1 MRVQSF
7 KNCVRLSCSYT
18 EFVQLRMALSARR
31 SELKQA
37 LSGSEDPDVLDMTSF
52 IWICVMI
59 CMMRCHSYEVGCM
72 SFYR

>member
-52 IWICVMI
+52 YLDMCNDM
-59 CMMRCHSYEVGCM
+59 YDEM
-72 SFYR
+72 SQL